1 MKEEIEIR
9 NMEAEKVEQLI
20 KTDNSTVVSKLQIEL
35 KLIEEIL
42 KD

>member
-1 MKEEIEIR
+1 VKEEIEIR